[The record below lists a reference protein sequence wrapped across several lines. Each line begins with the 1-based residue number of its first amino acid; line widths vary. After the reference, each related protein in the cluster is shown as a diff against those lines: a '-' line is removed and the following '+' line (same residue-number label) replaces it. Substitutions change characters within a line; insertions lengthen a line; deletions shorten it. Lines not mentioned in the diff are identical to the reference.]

1 MAIMEIERKRNFELI
16 KAMHTVVMTLNDDD
30 AIDPWFYS
38 YPDGSDDGEL
48 MEIAGD
54 SEMMDDLCSNFRRR
68 MAQGSSGGWFTQPYH
83 EFSESFE
90 RRSQGLPEHSH
101 VYGAKEE

>member
-16 KAMHTVVMTLNDDD
+16 NAMHTVVMTLNDDD

-54 SEMMDDLCSNFRRR
+54 AELMDDLCSNFRRR
-68 MAQGSSGGWFTQPYH
+68 MEQGSNGGWFTQPYF
-83 EFSESFE
+83 EFSESFD
-90 RRSQGLPEHSH
+90 RRSKGLHEPSH
-101 VYGAKEE
+101 VYGAKGE